1 MPVFTS
7 VSPIHRL
14 QSASVFLLALSATIG
29 LLYYGRAFC
38 ITLVIAVMIAFI
50 LDPFVAFVMRIRI
63 SRGVASFIVCA
74 VALSL
79 FYLVGLGAYTEIATL
94 STELPAYSERANEL
108 VDSVADRM
116 DKMEQ
121 NAYKLLIP
129 KRLQERE
136 RIAQVQAQQQNE
148 TKKRRSKVP
157 EPAAPPVIQEVRIKQ
172 DRTSLVNYMYS
183 YISSYYNV
191 LLMTSFVPFLVY
203 FMLSWRDH
211 VRRSFLTLFEG
222 TDRVIA
228 GKSWQGIADMAR
240 AYVFGNFLLGILL
253 SIASCIAFYTWHLP
267 YWMLVG
273 PISAFLSLVPYVG
286 LPLAVAPPL
295 LAALALYSSPSP
307 FLFIAAIVA
316 FFHLMALNLLYP
328 KIVGA
333 RVHLNP
339 LAVTVALMFW
349 GTIWGGVGLVL
360 AIPMTAAIK
369 AVLDNIEHLQPY
381 GRMLGD

>member
-1 MPVFTS
+1 M
-7 VSPIHRL
+7 
-14 QSASVFLLALSATIG
+14 FLLALAGTIG

-50 LDPFVAFVMRIRI
+50 LDPFVAFVMRVKI

-136 RIAQVQAQQQNE
+136 RIAQVQAQQLNE

-157 EPAAPPVIQEVRIKQ
+157 EPVAPPVIQEVRIKQ

-253 SIASCIAFYTWHLP
+253 SVASCIAFYMWHLP

-286 LPLAVAPPL
+286 LPLAIAPPL
-295 LAALALYSSPSP
+295 MAALALYSNPSP
-307 FLFIAAIVA
+307 YLFIAAIVA

-339 LAVTVALMFW
+339 LAVTIALMFW
-349 GTIWGGVGLVL
+349 GTIWGGIGLVL

-369 AVLDNIEHLQPY
+369 AVLDNIERLQPY